1 MWVYGMWCFGG
12 QNEGVDVVVGA
23 YLAHVTGEC
32 GVARNTLLAYRR
44 DLRRYLSYLD
54 GRGVGA
60 LAQVRAADVTA
71 FVAALRTAGSAE
83 ASVVRAVVAVRGL
96 HRFALREGLVPVDVA
111 HDVRPGAPPPRRTG
125 ALSVE
130 QVEALL
136 AAASEGAAPYGHR
149 DRALLE
155 LLYGTGARV
164 SEAVGADLH
173 DLDLVARTITLVG
186 PGGRRR
192 VVPLGAL
199 AMEALDTYL
208 VRARPELAAAGRG
221 LTAVFLNARGGGLS
235 RQSGWAVLRTAAARA
250 SLTDPISPHTLRR
263 SFATHLLDGGAD
275 VRVVQ
280 ELLGHSS
287 VSTTRVYGRETPDG
301 RRHVYAG
308 SHPRALD

>member
-1 MWVYGMWCFGG
+1 M
-12 QNEGVDVVVGA
+12 DAVVGA
-23 YLAHVTGEC
+23 YLAHVTGER

-44 DLRRYLSYLD
+44 DLRRYLSYLHA
-54 GRGVGA
+54 RGVCA
-60 LAQVRAADVTA
+60 LAEVRGEDVTA
-71 FVAALRTAGSAE
+71 FVDGLRAAGPAE
-83 ASVVRAVVAVRGL
+83 ASVARAVVAVRGL
-96 HRFALREGLVPVDVA
+96 HRFALREGFVAVDVA
-111 HDVRPGAPPPRRTG
+111 HDVRPGAPPPRRTD

-130 QVEALL
+130 RVEALF
-136 AAASEGAAPYGHR
+136 AAASTGAGPYGPR

-164 SEAVGADLH
+164 SEAVGADLD
-173 DLDLVARTITLVG
+173 DLDLAARTIRLAG

-192 VVPLGAL
+192 VVPLGASVL
-199 AMEALDTYL
+199 DALDVYL
-208 VRARPELAAAGRG
+208 VRARPELAAGCG
-221 LTAVFLNARGGGLS
+221 GTAVFLNARGGGLS
-235 RQSGWAVLRTAAARA
+235 RQSGWVVLRKAAARA
-250 SLTDPISPHTLRR
+250 ALPDPISPHTLRR

-301 RRHVYAG
+301 PRQVYAG